1 MGDDNDRASSKLR
14 EQLAFMGRS
23 VRDFDAGHQE
33 EALRLANA
41 MRTLFHDTVARK
53 TGKPLTQSVL
63 TQLSMTNC
71 TILATPRTKKW
82 ADWQDFL
89 AMQLNINSSTPMTFL
104 PRLDLPL
111 VEVSRDTWWQS
122 ESVTNR
128 DGTSVSRRRLI
139 LNAADKDGGAHVDPK
154 LERFY
159 EELMQGEW
167 GLGITGDMTYNGPP
181 PFEQG
186 VTQYATNGHLALLR
200 VFAHEVLSTAE
211 QFQWGQPQLQSGTT
225 FGP

>member
-1 MGDDNDRASSKLR
+1 MGEDRPSAKLR
-14 EQLAFMGRS
+14 EQLAFMKRS
-23 VRDFDAGHQE
+23 VRDYDAGHEE

-41 MRTLFHDTVARK
+41 MRMLFHDTFSRK
-53 TGKPLTQSVL
+53 TGKPLSQSLL
-63 TQLSMTNC
+63 TQLSMEDC

-89 AMQLNINSSTPMTFL
+89 AMQLDIRSSTPMRFL

-111 VEVSRDTWWQS
+111 VEVSRETWWQS

-128 DGTSVSRRRLI
+128 NGTSVSRRRLI
-139 LNAADKDGGAHVDPK
+139 LNAADTDGGAHVDPK

-159 EELMQGEW
+159 EELMAGEW
-167 GLGITGDMTYNGPP
+167 GLGITGNMTYDGPP

-186 VTQYATNGHLALLR
+186 VTQYASNGHLALIR
-200 VFAHEVLSTAE
+200 VFAHEVLATAE
-211 QFQWGQPQLQSGTT
+211 RFGWVQPQLQSGTT

>member
-1 MGDDNDRASSKLR
+1 MGDERAPAKLR
-14 EQLAFMGRS
+14 EQLDFMGRS
-23 VRDFDAGHQE
+23 VRDYDAGHE
-33 EALRLANA
+33 NEALRLANA
-41 MRTLFHDTVARK
+41 MRMLFHDTVHRK
-53 TGKPLTQSVL
+53 TGKPLSRSLL
-63 TQLSMTNC
+63 TQLSMEDS

-89 AMQLNINSSTPMTFL
+89 AMQLDINSSTPMRFL

-111 VEVSRDTWWQS
+111 VEVSREAWWQS

-139 LNAADKDGGAHVDPK
+139 LNAADTDGGAHVDPK

-159 EELMQGEW
+159 EEIMQGEW

-186 VTQYATNGHLALLR
+186 VTQYATNGHFALIR
-200 VFAHEVLSTAE
+200 VFAHEVLSTADK
-211 QFQWGQPQLQSGTT
+211 FQWAQPQPQSGTT
-225 FGP
+225 FGA